1 MHASQM
7 PETMNSFDLDDAC
20 REACHRA
27 RSRVVLAP
35 LPAYEPIRK
44 DFDAPI
50 WFMAAWLVLAI
61 GLLAWRMPEVMAVL
75 A

>member
-1 MHASQM
+1 MDNN
-7 PETMNSFDLDDAC
+7 MNSFELDAAC

-27 RSRVVLAP
+27 RSRIVLAP

-44 DFDAPI
+44 DFDVPL

-61 GLLAWRMPEVMAVL
+61 GLLAWRMPEILLIGAAV
-75 A
+75 